1 MDSYQL
7 GADPQPNPNRKFFL
21 ACGGCLGVL
30 VIIFLCVGLGLG
42 VAAYTYWQDGG
53 GNFATQVAGLGETAV
68 PTPSSTPRLKP
79 TQTPTAQPLVMDTA
93 TTTAVVDAPATATPL
108 PPVDP
113 LPIPVPD
120 TIIQTPVSASTY
132 RDLEK
137 LYNADYPPHDYFE
150 TANRLGKEGLT
161 ERTITTPTYQ
171 VGDMQTF
178 LTEEGSI
185 QATLMAATEHTYF
198 WVENDLAVSEKAI
211 TAAANRLE
219 NEYYPLLVNLFGD
232 VWRPGVDND
241 PRFSILHLRLPVDAS
256 ELGFFSS
263 MDEYPRTLYG
273 DSNQQELIYLNMAAM
288 DVGEDIYYG
297 TLVHEIQHLI
307 QWHVDPNEA
316 TWLNEGL
323 SQLAEIY
330 VGLETADTYYYMRQ
344 PDIRLN
350 TWAYEED
357 VVDAHYSAAY
367 LFTVYLWEQLG
378 DAAIQE
384 LSRHPANDM
393 VGVRAVLAGF
403 DERSLEEF
411 MGDWAT
417 ANYLDNPD
425 LGTAYAYVNLDPG
438 TPDLQMRIRQFPY
451 ERTDTLPQYG
461 VHYYAL
467 SKSGK
472 TTISFAGDTLADLMG
487 AAPLS
492 GRQVWFAPAM
502 DETSATLTL
511 RYDLRSLEEAT
522 LAFNAWYDLEEEWD
536 FAYVAISGNGGVT
549 WDLLSP
555 ENVAVGDYGPAFN
568 GRSADAPAATNGWVT
583 EAISLNQY
591 VGQEVL
597 VRFEVLTD
605 SSLLGQGFAVDNVH
619 VPQMNAAKALE
630 TAVSGWETAGF
641 VQTGWQLPQQWQVRL
656 IHQGETPQVTP
667 LPLNAL
673 NQGQW
678 TVELG
683 EMGGVLVIMPV
694 TPFTNDSANYWLA
707 VN

>member
-1 MDSYQL
+1 MNDYTTETK
-7 GADPQPNPNRKFFL
+7 PNPNRKFFI

-30 VIIFLCVGLGLG
+30 VIAFLCVGLGLG
-42 VAAYTYWQDGG
+42 VAAFTYWRDGN
-53 GNFATQVAGLGETAV
+53 GNLATQIAQLLETTEPTIAATAV
-68 PTPSSTPRLKP
+68 VPPPATATPRLKP
-79 TQTPTAQPLVMDTA
+79 SVTPAAQPIA
-93 TTTAVVDAPATATPL
+93 SETAVITVTPL
-108 PPVDP
+108 PEVDP

-120 TIIQTPVSASTY
+120 TIIQVPAPASAF

-137 LYNADYPPHDYFE
+137 LYRAEYPPHDYFE

-161 ERTITTPTYQ
+161 ERTITAPAYQ
-171 VGDMQTF
+171 IGDVQTF
-178 LTEEGSI
+178 LTDEGSI
-185 QATLMAATEHTYF
+185 QATLMAATDHTYF
-198 WVENDLAVSEKAI
+198 WVENDLDVSEKAI
-211 TAAANRLE
+211 LAAANRVE

-232 VWRPGVDND
+232 IWRPGVDND
-241 PRFSILHLRLPVDAS
+241 PRFSILHLRLPIDAS

-263 MDEYPRTLYG
+263 MDEYPRALYG

-307 QWHVDPNEA
+307 QWNVDPNEA

-330 VGLETADTYYYMRQ
+330 VGLETADSYYYERQ
-344 PDIRLN
+344 PDVRLN
-350 TWAYEED
+350 TWEYDED
-357 VVDAHYSAAY
+357 VVDAHYSGAY
-367 LFTVYLWEQLG
+367 LFSVYLWEQMG

-393 VGVRAVLAGF
+393 AGVRSVLAGY
-403 DERSLEEF
+403 EQRSLEQF
-411 MGDWAT
+411 MGDWAA
-417 ANYLDNPD
+417 ANYLDDPAA
-425 LGTAYAYVNLDPG
+425 GKAYAYNNLDPG

-451 ERTDTLPQYG
+451 ERTDALPQYG

-467 SKSGK
+467 SNTGK
-472 TTISFAGDTLADLMG
+472 TTISFAGDTLTDLMG

-502 DETSATLTL
+502 DETSARLTL
-511 RYDLRSLEEAT
+511 RFDLRGLDEAT

-536 FAYVAISGNGGVT
+536 FAYVAVSTNEGAT

-555 ENVAVGDYGPAFN
+555 ENMAVGDYGPAFN
-568 GRSADAPAATNGWVT
+568 GRSDSASSAVNGWVQ

-597 VRFEVLTD
+597 VRFEALTD
-605 SSLLGQGFAVDNVH
+605 SSILGQGFAVDNVH
-619 VPQMNAAKALE
+619 IPQMNAVNALE
-630 TAVSGWETAGF
+630 TAVSGWDAAGF

-656 IHQGETPQVTP
+656 IHLGDKPQVVP

-683 EMGGVLVIMPV
+683 ESGGVLVITPL
-694 TPFTNDSANYWLA
+694 TPFTDDTANYWLA
-707 VN
+707 VE

>member
-1 MDSYQL
+1 MDSYQF

-21 ACGGCLGVL
+21 ACGGCLGLLVL
-30 VIIFLCVGLGLG
+30 TFLCVGLGLG
-42 VAAYTYWQDGG
+42 VAVYTYWQDSGS
-53 GNFATQVAGLGETAV
+53 NFATQVAGWGETAV
-68 PTPSSTPRLKP
+68 ASATPTPSSTPHLKP
-79 TQTPTAQPLVMDTA
+79 TYTPTAQPLAMDT
-93 TTTAVVDAPATATPL
+93 ATATPL
-108 PPVDP
+108 PPVNP
-113 LPIPVPD
+113 LPIPVPN
-120 TIIQTPVSASTY
+120 TIMQIPAPASAY

-137 LYNADYPPHDYFE
+137 LYSAEYPPHDYFE

-161 ERTITTPTYQ
+161 ERTVTAPAYQ
-171 VGDMQTF
+171 LGDVQTF
-178 LTEEGSI
+178 LTDDGSI
-185 QATLMAATEHTYF
+185 RATLTAVTEHTYF
-198 WVENDLAVSEKAI
+198 WVENGLDVNQKALE
-211 TAAANRLE
+211 AAANRLE
-219 NEYYPLLVNLFGD
+219 NDYYPLLVNLFGD

-330 VGLETADTYYYMRQ
+330 LGLDTADTYYYMRQ

-350 TWAYEED
+350 TWAYEEE
-357 VVDAHYSAAY
+357 VVDAHYGGAY
-367 LFTVYLWEQLG
+367 LFSVYLWEQLG

-393 VGVRAVLAGF
+393 VGVRTVLAGF
-403 DERSLEEF
+403 DERSLEQF
-411 MGDWAT
+411 VGDWAV
-417 ANYLDNPD
+417 ANYLDDPNAGP
-425 LGTAYAYVNLDPG
+425 AYAYANLDPG

-461 VHYYAL
+461 AHYYAL
-467 SKSGK
+467 SKTGK

-487 AAPLS
+487 APPLS

-511 RYDLRSLEEAT
+511 RYDLRNLNEAT
-522 LAFNAWYDLEEEWD
+522 LTFNAWYDLEDEWD
-536 FAYVAISGNGGVT
+536 FAYLAISTNQGET

-555 ENVAVGDYGPAFN
+555 ENLAVGDYGPAFN
-568 GRSADAPAATNGWVT
+568 GRSANSPTAVNGWVT
-583 EAISLNQY
+583 EAIPLNQY

-605 SSLLGQGFAVDNVH
+605 SSILGQGFAVDNVH
-619 VPQMNAAKALE
+619 VPQMSAGKALE
-630 TAVSGWETAGF
+630 TAVSGWEAVGF
-641 VQTGWQLPQQWQVRL
+641 VQTGWQLPQQWQVQL
-656 IHQGETPQVTP
+656 IQPGDKPQVTH
-667 LPLNAL
+667 LSLNAL

-683 EMGGVLVIMPV
+683 EGGGVIVIMPL

-707 VN
+707 IE